1 MRNTLNTATT
11 TTTPKS
17 PTIKSP
23 QNVASSN
30 AKKHIAT
37 DTGDAELPQGLVYPP
52 PQTLHENLGTTLIID
67 TLCGY
72 NSTLVAAGATGSC
85 KSLTMFGPHK
95 IRNRTT
101 KEYDAGLVPWMFG
114 QIVEAVR
121 NELDDAKWAAKAT
134 RPVLDDVN
142 FQ

>member
-1 MRNTLNTATT
+1 MVD
-11 TTTPKS
+11 
-17 PTIKSP
+17 IKLAVSYFLF
-23 QNVASSN
+23 A
-30 AKKHIAT
+30 
-37 DTGDAELPQGLVYPP
+37 PP

-114 QIVEAVR
+114 QIVEAAR
-121 NELDDAKWAAKAT
+121 ARQALTAETSPEFTAHTSASAEDDIT
-134 RPVLDDVN
+134 DGPLLPRLV
-142 FQ
+142 F